1 MTEKLPIPFA
11 ADREAILSNAIDLK
25 GYPAL
30 FATWNRSAKTHA
42 AVKERLRQVD
52 KRVAMVAVSG
62 SLGRM
67 EQLNHSD
74 GDFIVLLRDGIS
86 LDFSSAQHAFQNVW
100 SVLNP
105 LGLGKPKATGIYATP
120 SKQADLCDPDTRG
133 QVAEDVSTFGKRIQL
148 LLDCQPVY
156 GVDAFRNT
164 VDSIIERYTSGMV
177 ESRYESIWKYLLDD
191 LIRYFRS
198 LNVVVRWEARDRPG
212 YWRLRNVK
220 RNHSRLMMYAG
231 LLLLMGE
238 ADRQPGDGID
248 WLKDRLSL
256 TALERVAF
264 GYAQQGDENFSRIA
278 QYYERYL
285 SRLGDSDFFTALT
298 DDENCEIEGHPQY
311 RELEDNSRQLLAELS
326 RFIIQKQSQWTPLF
340 CRALFF

>member
-1 MTEKLPIPFA
+1 MKDF
-11 ADREAILSNAIDLK
+11 
-25 GYPAL
+25 PAL
-30 FATWNRSAKTHA
+30 FAAWNRSAKTLA
-42 AVKERLRQVD
+42 AVKDRLQQVD
-52 KRVAMVAVSG
+52 QRVITVAVSG

-74 GDFIVLLRDGIS
+74 SDLIVLLRDEIP
-86 LDFSSAQHAFQNVW
+86 LDSSEARDAFQNVW

-120 SKQADLCDPDTRG
+120 SNQAELCNPETRG

-177 ESRYESIWKYLLDD
+177 ESDNETKWKYLLDD
-191 LIRYFRS
+191 VIRYFRS
-198 LNVVVRWEARDRPG
+198 LSVMYRWEARERPG

-220 RNHSRLMMYAG
+220 LQHTRLMMYAG

-238 ADRQPGDGID
+238 ADRQTGEGVDC
-248 WLKDRLSL
+248 LKDRLSL
-256 TALERVAF
+256 TALERVAYI
-264 GYAQQGDENFSRIA
+264 YAQEGDENFSQIA
-278 QYYERYL
+278 NCYERYL
-285 SRLGDSDFFTALT
+285 SRLDDSDYFNALI
-298 DDENCEIEGHPQY
+298 DDKDCEREGNAQY
-311 RELEDNSRQLLAELS
+311 RELEENSQELITELT
-326 RFIIQKQSQWTPLF
+326 RFVIQNQNQWNPRF

>member
-1 MTEKLPIPFA
+1 MTETLPISFA
-11 ADREAILSNAIDLK
+11 ADREATLSNAIDLK
-25 GYPAL
+25 EYPAL
-30 FATWNRSAKTHA
+30 FAAWNRSAKTFA
-42 AVKERLRQVD
+42 AVKERLHQVD
-52 KRVAMVAVSG
+52 QRVATVAVSG

-74 GDFIVLLRDGIS
+74 GDFIVLLKDGIP
-86 LDFSSAQHAFQNVW
+86 LDSSEARDAYQNVW

-105 LGLGKPKATGIYATP
+105 LGLGKPKATGIYAT
-120 SKQADLCDPDTRG
+120 SSNRAELCDPDTRG

-156 GVDAFRNT
+156 GVDAFCNT
-164 VDSIIERYTSGMV
+164 VHDILERYTSGMV
-177 ESRYESIWKYLLDD
+177 ESNNETRWKYLLDD

-198 LNVVVRWEARDRPG
+198 LSVMSRWEARERPG

-220 RNHSRLMMYAG
+220 LRHTRLMMYAG
-231 LLLLMGE
+231 LLILMGE
-238 ADRQPGDGID
+238 ADRQPGKGVD

-264 GYAQQGDENFSRIA
+264 VYAQHGDENFFRIA
-278 QYYERYL
+278 NCYERYL

-298 DDENCEIEGHPQY
+298 DNKNCEREVHPQY
-311 RELEDNSRQLLAELS
+311 RELEDNAQKLLAELS
-326 RFIIQKQSQWTPLF
+326 RFIIQKHTQWNPRF